1 MDKLRMQTANKAD
14 ENFRKL
20 AAMFPNAVTETI
32 NENGEVVRAIDKD
45 VLMQEI
51 ACSVVD
57 GNEERYQFTWPDK
70 KKSVLLANAPINKT
84 LRPCREESVDFDT
97 TENLYIEG
105 DNLEVLKL
113 LQETYL
119 GKIKMIYIDPP
130 YNTGSDSF
138 VYDDDFSMSM
148 EEFAKASGVEDE
160 DGNIVHNIQTNNEAN
175 CRFHTDW
182 LNMMYPRLK
191 ICKTML
197 KDDGVLFISIDN
209 NEISNMKKL
218 CDEVFGESSF
228 VTIIHAQMSTVQ
240 GQKVRAAKA
249 GNIVKN
255 GEHILV
261 YSRNGSKNIG
271 KRPLL
276 DPVKYDNHYSKMLKR
291 QSDGVFTEIN
301 LTDAISQRSDIMQ
314 ELYALNLI
322 GKNNASALSST
333 NIQSYYEYSPL
344 FKQFVKENAENIVRV
359 HDSVD
364 VPKSFFEKMQDGV
377 VYLYTTDSRSYLVS
391 KDGETGVS
399 QRIALSDKLSIADDF
414 YGTFG
419 PTTIRGDWWAGF
431 YLDMGNVSKEGN
443 VNYDNGKKP
452 VRLIKQLIDFCTENG
467 DIILDFFSG
476 SATTAH
482 AAMVVSS
489 DSNSKRNFIMVQLD
503 ENLDAS
509 LKDATAE
516 SKKSIVATIKFLDSI
531 GQPHILSEIG
541 KERLRRA
548 GKQIKED
555 SPLTTQDL
563 DIGFRVLK
571 CDTSNM
577 KEVYYNPAEYEASLF
592 SSLEDNIKEDRTP
605 EDLLFQVMLD
615 LGVLLSGKIEE
626 TTIAGKKVFNVED
639 NYLIACFDSDVTEE
653 TITAIAK
660 QKPYY
665 FVMRDSS
672 MANDSVATNF
682 DQIFATYSPDTVRK
696 VL

>member
-175 CRFHTDW
+175 GRFHTDW

-391 KDGETGVS
+391 KDGKTGVS

-452 VRLIKQLIDFCTENG
+452 VRLIKQLIDFCTEDG

-541 KERLRRA
+541 KERIRRA

-615 LGVLLSGKIEE
+615 LGVLLSSKIEE

>member
-20 AAMFPNAVTETI
+20 AAMFPNAVTEAI

-51 ACSVVD
+51 ACTVVD

-84 LRPCREESVDFDT
+84 LRPCREESVNFDT

-130 YNTGSDSF
+130 YNTGNDF
-138 VYDDDFSMSM
+138 VYEDDFAQSTDEYLANSGQFD
-148 EEFAKASGVEDE
+148 EE
-160 DGNIVHNIQTNNEAN
+160 GNRMVQNTESNG
-175 CRFHTDW
+175 RFHTDW
-182 LNMMYPRLK
+182 LNMMYTRIRVAKDLL
-191 ICKTML
+191 T
-197 KDDGVLFISIDN
+197 DDGLIFISIDDYEVEN
-209 NEISNMKKL
+209 LRKLCNEI
-218 CDEVFGESSF
+218 FGESNF
-228 VTIIHAQMSTVQ
+228 VNQVIWIRNSNGKTVSKQ
-240 GQKVRAAKA
+240 LTQNIEYLLIYAKSSNFELNPVFKPLA
-249 GNIVKN
+249 EATVKM
-255 GEHILV
+255 
-261 YSRNGSKNIG
+261 
-271 KRPLL
+271 
-276 DPVKYDNHYSKMLKR
+276 YSKDDNDGRGKYRLYPLQKPASPGPETTYDYVDNTGRVWKCPPKGWRMKESKLRALENDGRLCMENGTLSEKAYWNERTSTGRLADTYWDDMPENSVGTKEVSSLFDGKVVFSNPKPIEYLTRMLKA
-291 QSDGVFTEIN
+291 QT
-301 LTDAISQRSDIMQ
+301 
-314 ELYALNLI
+314 
-322 GKNNASALSST
+322 SAQ
-333 NIQSYYEYSPL
+333 NEDY
-344 FKQFVKENAENIVRV
+344 
-359 HDSVD
+359 
-364 VPKSFFEKMQDGV
+364 
-377 VYLYTTDSRSYLVS
+377 
-391 KDGETGVS
+391 
-399 QRIALSDKLSIADDF
+399 
-414 YGTFG
+414 
-419 PTTIRGDWWAGF
+419 
-431 YLDMGNVSKEGN
+431 
-443 VNYDNGKKP
+443 
-452 VRLIKQLIDFCTENG
+452 
-467 DIILDFFSG
+467 ILDFFSG
-476 SATTAH
+476 SASLAH
-482 AAMVVSS
+482 AVMQLNAS
-489 DSNSKRNFIMVQLD
+489 DNGNRRFIMVQIPEETEEKTEAYKLGY
-503 ENLDAS
+503 
-509 LKDATAE
+509 K
-516 SKKSIVATIKFLDSI
+516 TIC
-531 GQPHILSEIG
+531 EIG
-541 KERLRRA
+541 KERIRRA
-548 GKQIKED
+548 GAKIKEEAG
-555 SPLTTQDL
+555 LTAPNL
-563 DIGFRVLK
+563 DVGFRVLK

>member
-20 AAMFPNAVTETI
+20 AAMFPNAVTEAI

-51 ACSVVD
+51 ACTVVD

-84 LRPCREESVDFDT
+84 LRPCREESVNFDT

-130 YNTGSDSF
+130 YNTGNDF
-138 VYDDDFSMSM
+138 VYEDDFAQSTDEYLANSGQFD
-148 EEFAKASGVEDE
+148 EE
-160 DGNIVHNIQTNNEAN
+160 GNRMVQNTESNG
-175 CRFHTDW
+175 RFHTDW
-182 LNMMYPRLK
+182 LNMMYTRIRVAKDLL
-191 ICKTML
+191 T
-197 KDDGVLFISIDN
+197 DDGLIFISIDDYEVEN
-209 NEISNMKKL
+209 LRKLCNEI
-218 CDEVFGESSF
+218 FGESNF
-228 VTIIHAQMSTVQ
+228 VNQVIWIRNSSGKTVSKQ
-240 GQKVRAAKA
+240 LTQNIEYLLIYAKSSNFELNPVFKPLA
-249 GNIVKN
+249 EATVKM
-255 GEHILV
+255 
-261 YSRNGSKNIG
+261 
-271 KRPLL
+271 
-276 DPVKYDNHYSKMLKR
+276 YSKDDNDGRGKYRLYPLQKPASPGPETTYDYVDNTGRVWKCPPKGWRMKESKLRALENDGRLCMENGTLSEKAYWNERTSTGRLADTYWDDMPENSVGTKEVSSLFDGKVVFSNPKPIEYLTRMLKA
-291 QSDGVFTEIN
+291 QT
-301 LTDAISQRSDIMQ
+301 
-314 ELYALNLI
+314 
-322 GKNNASALSST
+322 SAQ
-333 NIQSYYEYSPL
+333 NEDY
-344 FKQFVKENAENIVRV
+344 
-359 HDSVD
+359 
-364 VPKSFFEKMQDGV
+364 
-377 VYLYTTDSRSYLVS
+377 
-391 KDGETGVS
+391 
-399 QRIALSDKLSIADDF
+399 
-414 YGTFG
+414 
-419 PTTIRGDWWAGF
+419 
-431 YLDMGNVSKEGN
+431 
-443 VNYDNGKKP
+443 
-452 VRLIKQLIDFCTENG
+452 
-467 DIILDFFSG
+467 ILDFFSG
-476 SATTAH
+476 SASLAH
-482 AAMVVSS
+482 AVMQLNAS
-489 DSNSKRNFIMVQLD
+489 DNGNRRFIMVQIPEETEEKTEAYKLGY
-503 ENLDAS
+503 
-509 LKDATAE
+509 K
-516 SKKSIVATIKFLDSI
+516 TIC
-531 GQPHILSEIG
+531 EIG
-541 KERLRRA
+541 KERIRRA
-548 GKQIKED
+548 GAKIKEEAG
-555 SPLTTQDL
+555 LTAPNL
-563 DIGFRVLK
+563 DVGFRVLK

>member
-51 ACSVVD
+51 ACTVVD

-130 YNTGSDSF
+130 YNTGNDF
-138 VYDDDFSMSM
+138 VYEDN
-148 EEFAKASGVEDE
+148 FAQSTDGYLANSGQYDE
-160 DGNIVHNIQTNNEAN
+160 DGNRMVQNTESNG
-175 CRFHTDW
+175 RFHTDW
-182 LNMMYPRLK
+182 LNMIYPRLRLAK
-191 ICKTML
+191 DLLT
-197 KDDGVLFISIDN
+197 DDGVIFISIDD
-209 NEISNMKKL
+209 NEQENLKKCCDEAFGGQNFVAQLVWERAFSPKNDARFISNSHDYVLMYARDITKFVIGRLPRTEEANARYSNPDNDPRGIWMSSDISVKTYNAECDYPITAPSGRVIEPPAGRCWSLSKKAFL
-218 CDEVFGESSF
+218 ERLQDNRIWFGPDGNGVPRIKRFLTDLKHDGMAPTSIMFFKDVGHSQEGAQEV
-228 VTIIHAQMSTVQ
+228 
-240 GQKVRAAKA
+240 
-249 GNIVKN
+249 
-255 GEHILV
+255 
-261 YSRNGSKNIG
+261 SK
-271 KRPLL
+271 LL
-276 DPVKYDNHYSKMLKR
+276 DGGFFSGPKPQRLMQRLL
-291 QSDGVFTEIN
+291 TLAN
-301 LTDAISQRSDIMQ
+301 L
-314 ELYALNLI
+314 
-322 GKNNASALSST
+322 
-333 NIQSYYEYSPL
+333 
-344 FKQFVKENAENIVRV
+344 
-359 HDSVD
+359 
-364 VPKSFFEKMQDGV
+364 
-377 VYLYTTDSRSYLVS
+377 TTDSIV
-391 KDGETGVS
+391 
-399 QRIALSDKLSIADDF
+399 
-414 YGTFG
+414 
-419 PTTIRGDWWAGF
+419 
-431 YLDMGNVSKEGN
+431 
-443 VNYDNGKKP
+443 
-452 VRLIKQLIDFCTENG
+452 
-467 DIILDFFSG
+467 LDFFSG
-476 SATTAH
+476 SASTAH
-482 AAMVVSS
+482 AVISK
-489 DSNSKRNFIMVQLD
+489 NSEDGGHRKFIMVQLP
-503 ENLDAS
+503 E
-509 LKDATAE
+509 ATNE
-516 SKKSIVATIKFLDSI
+516 KSEAYKAGYKNIC
-531 GQPHILSEIG
+531 EIG
-541 KERLRRA
+541 KERIRRA
-548 GKQIKED
+548 GRKIKED

-563 DIGFRVLK
+563 DTGFRVLK

>member
-32 NENGEVVRAIDKD
+32 NENGEVVRAIDRD

-51 ACSVVD
+51 ACTVVD

-130 YNTGSDSF
+130 YNTGNDF
-138 VYDDDFSMSM
+138 VYEDDFAQSTDEYLANSGQFD
-148 EEFAKASGVEDE
+148 EE
-160 DGNIVHNIQTNNEAN
+160 GNRMVQNTESNG
-175 CRFHTDW
+175 RFHTDW
-182 LNMMYPRLK
+182 LNMIYPRLK
-191 ICKTML
+191 LAKDLLT
-197 KDDGVLFISIDN
+197 DDGVIFISIDD
-209 NEISNMKKL
+209 NEIDNLKKI
-218 CDEVFGESSF
+218 CNEIFG
-228 VTIIHAQMSTVQ
+228 
-240 GQKVRAAKA
+240 
-249 GNIVKN
+249 
-255 GEHILV
+255 
-261 YSRNGSKNIG
+261 
-271 KRPLL
+271 
-276 DPVKYDNHYSKMLKR
+276 
-291 QSDGVFTEIN
+291 EIN
-301 LTDAISQRSDIMQ
+301 LVAEIPWQSRASIQNDTDFSVNHEYICVYAKKRRLENRRLKESNYTEWHSSDSFVCKP
-314 ELYALNLI
+314 LPLDKSKFDNPDNDPRGLWKADPFDAPNVRPNLTYPVTNPNT
-322 GKNNASALSST
+322 GEEHLPPRGRHWRFLPAKFSSALADNRIIWTNNGLGRPQLKVFYEEKKEFGSVDNSWFSADRIGTST
-333 NIQSYYEYSPL
+333 NGTKELMKL
-344 FKQFVKENAENIVRV
+344 FDGQVFF
-359 HDSVD
+359 DT
-364 VPKSFFEKMQDGV
+364 PK
-377 VYLYTTDSRSYLVS
+377 
-391 KDGETGVS
+391 
-399 QRIALSDKLSIADDF
+399 
-414 YGTFG
+414 
-419 PTTIRGDWWAGF
+419 PTS
-431 YLDMGNVSKEGN
+431 LLLK
-443 VNYDNGKKP
+443 
-452 VRLIKQLIDFCTENG
+452 LIDLANTKDN

-482 AAMVVSS
+482 AVMQLNAE
-489 DSNSKRNFIMVQLD
+489 DGGHRKFIMVQLPEVTD
-503 ENLDAS
+503 E
-509 LKDATAE
+509 
-516 SKKSIVATIKFLDSI
+516 KSEAYKAGYKTIC
-531 GQPHILSEIG
+531 EIG
-541 KERLRRA
+541 KERIRRA
-548 GKQIKED
+548 GKKIKED

-592 SSLEDNIKEDRTP
+592 SHLEDNIKEDRTP

-639 NYLIACFDSDVTEE
+639 NYLIACFDSNVTEE